1 MSTPMSTAPIFE
13 KFPFLSD
20 GTDSPFDNYYIEKLN
35 KRLKKLE
42 LRIKEAFLD
51 TLEDIAIE
59 VQDNIEHVTPELER
73 KSEKMMR
80 DLLPIPDGVSARQWL
95 VETSRGDFTE
105 MTKALIPFEQSY
117 RTKVR
122 NGLIKMSEDIGLDLE
137 DYE

>member
-1 MSTPMSTAPIFE
+1 MFE
-13 KFPFLSD
+13 KFTAPED
-20 GTDSPFDNYYIEKLN
+20 ITDSPVVSYHLENLN

-42 LRIKEAFLD
+42 IRIKEAFLD

-59 VQDNIEHVTPELER
+59 VQDNIDYVTPELER

-95 VETSRGDFTE
+95 VETGRGDFTE

-117 RTKVR
+117 RTRVR
-122 NGLIKMSEDIGLDLE
+122 NGLIKMSEDIGLDL
-137 DYE
+137 

>member
-1 MSTPMSTAPIFE
+1 MSIAPTPMFE
-13 KFPFLSD
+13 KFTVSED
-20 GTDSPFDNYYIEKLN
+20 SADSPAVNYHLENLN
-35 KRLKKLE
+35 KRLKALE
-42 LRIKEAFLD
+42 IRIKEAFLD

-95 VETSRGDFTE
+95 AETSRGDFTE

-117 RTKVR
+117 RTRVR

>member
-1 MSTPMSTAPIFE
+1 MFSAPTPMFE
-13 KFPFLSD
+13 KFPLLND
-20 GTDSPFDNYYIEKLN
+20 GTDSPAVNYHLENLN
-35 KRLKKLE
+35 KRLKALE
-42 LRIKEAFLD
+42 IRIKEAFLG

-80 DLLPIPDGVSARQWL
+80 DLLPIPDDVSARQWL
-95 VETSRGDFTE
+95 VQTSRGDFTE